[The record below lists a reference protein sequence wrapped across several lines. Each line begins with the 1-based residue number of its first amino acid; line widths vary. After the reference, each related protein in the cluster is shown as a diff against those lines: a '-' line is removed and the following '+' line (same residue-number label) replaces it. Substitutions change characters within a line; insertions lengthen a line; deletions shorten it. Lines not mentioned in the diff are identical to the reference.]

1 MLRYLLFPI
10 HACSRSLSRYDKF
23 ASFHSLSHF
32 INNILLF
39 VLTHARPSEQRFRR
53 VPSFREKNFSMFPS
67 GCHGF
72 HHCEKI
78 IFQCFL
84 VSLPQDET
92 SRRSSE
98 HSANIVPS
106 RSLGMHPLPCLP
118 CPLSPARLAPSPLP
132 CSRIPG
138 SSLFLREISLVL
150 RFSVR
155 RAAAPT
161 VASPSITAACSAAI
175 PSVICG

>member
-1 MLRYLLFPI
+1 MRAPVFIPNS
-10 HACSRSLSRYDKF
+10 CTRSLSRNDKF
-23 ASFHSLSHF
+23 ASFHFLNHF

-53 VPSFREKNFSMFPS
+53 VTYFREKNFSMFPS